1 MWSLPDPTFPLMTER
16 KETSELQASALLLPR
31 LQEPLFPA

>member
-1 MWSLPDPTFPLMTER
+1 M
-16 KETSELQASALLLPR
+16 SELQASALLLPR